1 VKRSAGQSA
10 ADEEI
15 TSIRA
20 LPPQLGR
27 VAIFIEC
34 PTMVCIRTVRLAS
47 ANIVLRSTH
56 ASRSC
61 YHYSNKQRSID
72 ELHFS
77 TEPMFKAEW
86 YEKISVAFH

>member
-1 VKRSAGQSA
+1 VTRSAGQSA

-34 PTMVCIRTVRLAS
+34 PAMVCICTVRLAS
-47 ANIVLRSTH
+47 ASIVSRSTH

-61 YHYSNKQRSID
+61 YHYGNKQRSID

-77 TEPMFKAEW
+77 IEPMFNDEW
-86 YEKISVAFH
+86 YVKISAAFH